1 MPKSMLKL
9 AAALALAAF
18 AGASSDAA
26 ELKLAANGATEYK
39 VVGVAK
45 PTELEFAAANDLK
58 QTLKE
63 ITGADFSAS
72 SGKTRSIFIG
82 VRPECDKEPL

>member
-1 MPKSMLKL
+1 MKRSILKF
-9 AAALALAAF
+9 AAALALAALT
-18 AGASSDAA
+18 AAASAA

-58 QTLKE
+58 QTLK
-63 ITGADFSAS
+63 
-72 SGKTRSIFIG
+72 
-82 VRPECDKEPL
+82 